1 MRKHHPENE
10 RIKHRYLIYLREA
23 KRLSEA
29 SVDSAAASIAA
40 FEVSTGYTD
49 FKRFKID
56 QARRFKTRLSEAVNE
71 KTGKP
76 LSKATVHSRLMAVKA
91 FFIWLADKPGYRSRI
106 SFSDAEYF
114 NPAAQDSRIASA
126 MREQAA
132 PTIEQIRKV
141 LEAMPA
147 ATEIELRDRALVAFT
162 LLTGV
167 RDGALISLRLRHVEL
182 DRRRVVQDPR
192 EVKTKLSKLI
202 TTTFFPV
209 GDDIEALVGNWVAW
223 LKDAKGFGPDDP
235 LFPKTRV
242 GLNGEGVFCALDL
255 TREQWTSAQP
265 VRKIFREAFERAGLP
280 YFNPHSFRHT
290 LGKLGET
297 VCTTPEEFKAWS
309 QNIGHDQVMTTFT
322 NYGSVSG
329 DRQAAIIAGLSR
341 KPAEAEANAALLADM
356 DPGTLA
362 MMAKL
367 AGTLRERA

>member
-29 SVDSAAASIAA
+29 SVDNAAAAIAA
-40 FEVSTGYTD
+40 FEASTGYVD

-56 QARRFKTRLSEAVNE
+56 QARRFKQRLNEVVNE

-76 LSKATVHSRLMAVKA
+76 ISKATVHSRLMAVKA

-114 NPAAQDSRIASA
+114 NPAGKDSRIAHA
-126 MREQAA
+126 VREQDA
-132 PTIEQIRKV
+132 PTIGQIRKV

-147 ATEIELRDRALVAFT
+147 RTEIERRDRALVAFT
-162 LLTGV
+162 ILTGV

-182 DRRRVVQDPR
+182 DKRRVVQDPR

-209 GDDIEALVGNWVAW
+209 GEDVEAMVCDWVEW
-223 LKDAKGFGPDDP
+223 LKNDKRFGPDDP
-235 LFPKTRV
+235 LFPKTHV
-242 GLNGEGVFCALDL
+242 GLTPEGVFGALGV
-255 TREQWTSAQP
+255 TREHWASATP

-280 YFNPHSFRHT
+280 YYKPHSFRHT

-297 VCTTPEEFKAWS
+297 VCSTPEEFKAWS
-309 QNIGHDQVMTTFT
+309 QNLGHEQVMTTFT
-322 NYGSVSG
+322 NYGAVSG
-329 DRQAAIIAGLSR
+329 TRQAEIIAGLSR
-341 KPAEAEANAALLADM
+341 KPAEAEANAALLAGM
-356 DPGTLA
+356 DPQTLA
-362 MMAKL
+362 MMAEL
-367 AGTLRERA
+367 AGRLRERA

>member
-10 RIKHRYLIYLREA
+10 RIKHRYLVYLREA

-29 SVDSAAASIAA
+29 SVDSAAAAIAA
-40 FEVSTGYTD
+40 FDASTGYTD

-56 QARRFKTRLSEAVNE
+56 QARRFKTRLGEAVNE
-71 KTGKP
+71 KTGRP

-114 NPAAQDSRIASA
+114 NPAAQDSRIANA
-126 MREQAA
+126 VREQDA
-132 PTIEQIRKV
+132 PTIEQIRKA
-141 LEAMPA
+141 LDAMPA
-147 ATEIELRDRALVAFT
+147 VTEIERRDRALLAFT

-182 DRRRVVQDPR
+182 DKRRVVQDPR

-209 GDDIEALVGNWVAW
+209 GDDIEALVGDWVAW
-223 LKDAKGFGPDDP
+223 LKVEKGFGPDDP

-242 GLNGEGVFCALDL
+242 GLNEDGVFGALGL
-255 TREQWTSAQP
+255 TREHWASAAP
-265 VRKIFREAFERAGLP
+265 VRKVFREAFERAGLP
-280 YFNPHSFRHT
+280 YFKPHSFRHT

-297 VCTTPEEFKAWS
+297 VCRTPEEFKAWS
-309 QNIGHDQVMTTFT
+309 QNLGHDQVMTTFT
-322 NYGSVSG
+322 SYGSVSG
-329 DRQAAIIAGLSR
+329 ARQAAIIAGLSR
-341 KPAEAEANAALLADM
+341 KPAEAETSAALLSNM
-356 DPGTLA
+356 DGKTLA
-362 MMAKL
+362 MMAALVEQIHKKV
-367 AGTLRERA
+367 